1 MWTTA
6 ARAEPQPPADR
17 RLDGGALPPQ
27 SAAQEDAGAS
37 TQALAEA
44 GAALMGD
51 AAAAS
56 PPVAASGTP
65 TAGDASAPQSGVA
78 GASEPVAVPP
88 ATAAAATD
96 AGASPLPVPP
106 AAPPS
111 GAAQPEPEEL
121 GAVIVTG
128 VRGSRPG
135 SVATSPTPI
144 DVVGAEEIKSTGR
157 TGLKEILGNIV
168 PSFDMPA
175 LAGGGT
181 SASVR
186 PYSIRGLSGDYVLVL
201 VNGKRRHT
209 TALINNLANISG
221 GSTPVDLDLIA
232 TPGIGRI
239 EILRDGAA
247 AQYGSDAISGV
258 MNIILDRERE
268 GLSFGE
274 TGGQTYTQ
282 GAPLIQQ
289 TVTFG
294 VPIGKEGF
302 VRFALEAKYHGA
314 STSSAGP
321 SPTPYYIPLAPG
333 VADPREASVQNY
345 IWAGGYGRSN
355 TDIIVNGSYNLELPV
370 DSGPTFYSFST
381 LSYRNIKDAR
391 GAFAAN
397 NIVSLPQLYPNGF
410 QAYRRIW
417 EWDWQPTVG
426 VKDTIGGWDWDLSS
440 GLGHDDVRLGAENTL
455 NPSLGPTSPTSFFM
469 GKQIQNLWI
478 NNLDVSK
485 SFDVHLPE
493 PLRVSFGLEHR
504 WENFQELAGEPAS
517 YEPGGYV
524 VPYGSSPF
532 NAAFGGKAESPG
544 LASFSGTTPADAG
557 SLSRQ
562 NVAAYADLWA
572 KIVKPWGVGLAGRA
586 EHYTDSAGNTAAG
599 KLSTRLEILPG
610 LAFRAGANN
619 GFRAPSLAETQFST
633 TQFTGTIVQN
643 QLVNLTSKFLPV
655 NSPAAIALGA
665 TPLKPETSWNYTAG
679 LSYEPSNVFR
689 ATVDAYQVY
698 IDDRIVKTDQLGT
711 SNNGGAAIA
720 QILAAQ
726 GIQGVNAAQY
736 FANAVNT
743 TTTGVDAVAEYVL
756 RTAGF
761 GTFRPSAAFSYS
773 TTQVT
778 HVAPNPGVLSGLN
791 VTLCGYQCRRLL
803 VVSVPRDKFILNGD
817 WRIGPVHSHLRVTR
831 YGDYTEPGTTA
842 PTKGQSLGVGDR
854 EFGAKWITDLELS
867 YEVNDHF
874 LVAAGAN
881 NLFNVYPDKNGIV
894 STVDGSGAYGAYAP
908 FGLTGGFYYARA
920 EEHF

>member
-1 MWTTA
+1 V
-6 ARAEPQPPADR
+6 
-17 RLDGGALPPQ
+17 PQ
-27 SAAQEDAGAS
+27 SAAVQEDAGTSPQGSVEADR
-37 TQALAEA
+37 ALPA
-44 GAALMGD
+44 D
-51 AAAAS
+51 AAAGS
-56 PPVAASGTP
+56 PSVAASGAPTP
-65 TAGDASAPQSGVA
+65 GDASAPQSGLA
-78 GASEPVAVPP
+78 TESGPIAVPP
-88 ATAAAATD
+88 PGPSVAAD
-96 AGASPLPVPP
+96 AGADLQPVAHGAPP
-106 AAPPS
+106 A
-111 GAAQPEPEEL
+111 GGAQPGSEEL

-144 DVVGAEEIKSTGR
+144 DVVGADELKDTGR
-157 TGLKEILGNIV
+157 TGLKEILGDIV

-232 TPGIGRI
+232 TPAIGRI

-268 GLSFGE
+268 GLNLSE
-274 TGGQTYTQ
+274 TAGQTYTQ

-289 TVTFG
+289 TVSFG

-302 VRFALEAKYHGA
+302 VRFAGEAKYHGA

-321 SPTPYYIPLAPG
+321 SPSPYYIPLAPG
-333 VADPREASVQNY
+333 VPDPREASVKNY
-345 IWAGGYGRSN
+345 VWAGGYGRSN
-355 TDIIVNGSYNLELPV
+355 TDIIVNGSYNMEIPV
-370 DSGPTFYSFST
+370 DSALTFYSFST
-381 LSYRNIKDAR
+381 LSYRNVKDAR
-391 GAFAAN
+391 GAFAPD

-410 QAYRRIW
+410 QAYRRIF
-417 EWDWQPTVG
+417 EWDWQPTIG
-426 VKDTIGGWDWDLSS
+426 VRDTIDGWDVDLST
-440 GLGHDDVRLGAENTL
+440 GLGHDDVKLGADNTL

-493 PLRVSFGLEHR
+493 ALRVSWGLEHR

-517 YEPGGYV
+517 YENGGYV
-524 VPYGSSPF
+524 VPYGTSPF
-532 NAAFGGKAESPG
+532 NATFGGQAESPG

-562 NVAAYADLWA
+562 NVAAYADLWTKLA
-572 KIVKPWGVGLAGRA
+572 QSWGVGLAGRA

-599 KLSTRLEILPG
+599 KLSTRVEILPG
-610 LAFRAGANN
+610 LALRAGANN

-633 TQFTGTIVQN
+633 TQYTGTIVGN
-643 QLVNLTSKFLPV
+643 QLVDLTSKFLPV

-665 TPLKPETSWNYTAG
+665 TPLKPETSLNYTAG
-679 LSYEPSNVFR
+679 ISFEPSNVFR

-698 IDDRIVKTDQLGT
+698 INDRIVKTDQLGT
-711 SNNGGAAIA
+711 SVNGGAAIA
-720 QILAAQ
+720 DILEAH

-756 RTAGF
+756 RTAGV
-761 GTFRPSAAFSYS
+761 GTFRPSAAFSYN

-778 HVAPNPGVLSGLN
+778 HVNANPAVLSGLN
-791 VTLCGYQCRRLL
+791 VTLCGYQCQRLL
-803 VVSVPRDKFILNGD
+803 VVSVPRDKLILNGD
-817 WRIGPVHSHLRVTR
+817 WRIGPVHTHVRVTR
-831 YGDYTEPGTTA
+831 YGVYTEPGTS
-842 PTKGQSLGVGDR
+842 PVGDR
-854 EFGAKWITDLELS
+854 EFGSKWITDLEVG

-874 LVAAGAN
+874 ELAAGAN
-881 NLFNVYPDKNGIV
+881 NLFNVYPDKNGII
-894 STVDGSGAYGAYAP
+894 STVDGSGGYGSYAP